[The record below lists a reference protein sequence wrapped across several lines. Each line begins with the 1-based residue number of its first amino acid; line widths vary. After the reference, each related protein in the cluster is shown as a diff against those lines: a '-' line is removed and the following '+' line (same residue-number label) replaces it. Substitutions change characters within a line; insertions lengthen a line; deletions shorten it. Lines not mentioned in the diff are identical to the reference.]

1 MILFWRQSLKRSE
14 MSYRIDKYIW
24 SVRLAKTRS
33 IATDLV
39 SKGKVRLNDA
49 PTKPAKEVKIG
60 DEINIIRHNAV
71 FTYKVLD
78 LLDRRVGPKLVS
90 DYILDITPDEEREKY
105 DKYLQN
111 QRTYRIQGKG
121 KPSKKQRRDLDEF
134 LENL

>member
-1 MILFWRQSLKRSE
+1 